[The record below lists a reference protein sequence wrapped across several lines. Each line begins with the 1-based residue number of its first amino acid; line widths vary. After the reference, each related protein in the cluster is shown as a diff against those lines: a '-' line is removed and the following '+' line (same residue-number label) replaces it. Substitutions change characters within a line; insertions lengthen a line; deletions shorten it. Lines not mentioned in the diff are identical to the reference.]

1 MAESEPYHYRQC
13 GLADVYLV
21 NGYERNCTA
30 YGETI
35 TIHNIDELHR
45 AIGTY
50 LVEEKEH
57 LTGAEIRFLR
67 HELDLS
73 QDMLGRLLGKT
84 GQTVARWEKGQCAI
98 DGSAVRLLRAY
109 YEAKVGRTPNKVT
122 SLLERLAEFDGEYA
136 GYPVEFALEDMDS
149 GKWKVH
155 DAA

>member
-1 MAESEPYHYRQC
+1 MGRTGPYHYRQC

-21 NGYERNCTA
+21 NGYERKRTA
-30 YGETI
+30 YGETV
-35 TIHNIDELHR
+35 TIHSIDELHR

-50 LVEEKEH
+50 LVEEKDH
-57 LTGAEIRFLR
+57 LTGAEVRFLR

-84 GQTVARWEKGQCAI
+84 GQTVARWEKGRCRI

-109 YEAKVGRTPNKVT
+109 YEAKVGRRPNKVT
-122 SLLERLAEFDGEYA
+122 GLRERLAEVDGEDA